1 MIVPEEKPR
10 KNTKGRRHLH
20 SGSVAVCIMTA
31 ALLLVLLPASGR
43 AHPPKEVALSYDQA
57 QKTLE
62 VRITHGV
69 SDPAKHFIEKV
80 EIGKAGKAISKTEY
94 KSQPGE
100 ATFVYSY
107 PLVAAPGDVI
117 EVKAACS
124 IFGSKTEKL
133 TVGK

>member
-1 MIVPEEKPR
+1 MRVLEEKLPE
-10 KNTKGRRHLH
+10 NKGSRGCLH
-20 SGSVAVCIMTA
+20 GGTFAVCILTA
-31 ALLLVLLPASGR
+31 ALLLVLLPAPGG
-43 AHPPKEVALSYDQA
+43 AHPPKEVALSYDQVK
-57 QKTLE
+57 QTLE

-80 EIGKAGKAISKTEY
+80 EIGKAGKTISKTEY

-100 ATFVYSY
+100 TTFVYSY
-107 PLVAAPGDVI
+107 PLDAAPGDVI

-124 IFGSKTEKL
+124 VFGSKTEKL